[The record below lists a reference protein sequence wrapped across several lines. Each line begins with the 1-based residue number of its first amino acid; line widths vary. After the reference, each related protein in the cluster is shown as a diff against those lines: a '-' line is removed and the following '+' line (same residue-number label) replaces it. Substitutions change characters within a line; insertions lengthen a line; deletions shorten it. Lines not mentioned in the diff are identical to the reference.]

1 MVLMENWVKMPLA
14 MLAYD
19 TSYYVT
25 DDEALVYAHLVLE
38 RQYKSPVETH
48 TNIEL
53 INGYLQLDKSNQS
66 RGKERIRVA
75 LDGLS
80 RKGYITIINN
90 DEKMKNNS
98 FLTIS
103 FYLVDD
109 KLTVTTHDS
118 HQTKFTGYTELHYE
132 DFLKTRNDGR
142 YIKVLMHTL
151 YRQKISYRVSNAEW
165 ANVLQVSEK
174 TVIRDK
180 EKWSAFV
187 TEIKGK
193 KYRDKKGNARQEPST
208 YIVGETNSEEIQ
220 YKGVKAEVEIQR
232 FIKDCTDKRFD
243 KNPNLFLSKS
253 KLTAYDMYL
262 WMTTNCEIAKAQGE
276 KRFDLIINS
285 KSKGGKAMIEDF
297 KREALAMIKVDEQK
311 AHAKKVK
318 EAQQESNMEH
328 YMEETIT
335 FKKQTREDEILGF
348 IN

>member
-1 MVLMENWVKMPLA
+1 MVLMENWVKMPMA

-25 DDEALVYAHLVLE
+25 DDEALIYAHLVLE

-66 RGKERIRVA
+66 RGKKRIRVA

-109 KLTVTTHDS
+109 KLTVTTLDR

-151 YRQKISYRVSNAEW
+151 YRQGISYRVTNAEW

-193 KYRDKKGNARQEPST
+193 RYRDKKGNARQEPST
-208 YIVGETNSEEIQ
+208 YIVGETKSKEVQ
-220 YKGVKAEVEIQR
+220 YKEVKAEVATERYIQ
-232 FIKDCTDKRFD
+232 DCTDKRFET
-243 KNPNLFLSKS
+243 NPNLFLSKS
-253 KLTAYDMYL
+253 KLTVEDMYL
-262 WMTTNCEIAKAQGE
+262 WMTTDCEFAKAQGE
-276 KRFDLIINS
+276 KRFELISNS
-285 KSKGGKAMIEDF
+285 SKGGKAMIDDF
-297 KREALAMIKVDEQK
+297 RRKALLMIKKDEQK

-318 EAQQESNMEH
+318 EAQQESNAEH
-328 YMEETIT
+328 FMKETIT
-335 FKKQTREDEILGF
+335 FKKLSREDDISGF
-348 IN
+348 IQ